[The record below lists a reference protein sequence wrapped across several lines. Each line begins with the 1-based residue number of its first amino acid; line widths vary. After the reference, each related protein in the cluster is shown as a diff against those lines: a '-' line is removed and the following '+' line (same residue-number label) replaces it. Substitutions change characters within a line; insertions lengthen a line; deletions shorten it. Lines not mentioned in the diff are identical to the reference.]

1 MHTRSIH
8 TVGRSKLSV
17 AQKRIKRTDQEWFD
31 LITECRTSELKVKV
45 WCEQHGI
52 TAKALYYHTRQLRQ
66 KEYTIPQK
74 SATDLHQEKQEVV
87 CLDVPEVLFPDRSRM
102 PAPLTDES
110 RAAICR
116 SFHGIHMEVTNY
128 AGKEVISN
136 LLKALLGS
144 C

>member
-1 MHTRSIH
+1 M
-8 TVGRSKLSV
+8 
-17 AQKRIKRTDQEWFD
+17 AQKRIKHTDQEWFD
-31 LITECRTSELKVKV
+31 LITECRTSKLKVKV

-66 KEYTIPQK
+66 KGYPIPQK
-74 SATDLHQEKQEVV
+74 PTTDLLQEKQEVV
-87 CLDVPEVLFPDRSRM
+87 CLGVSEGLFPDGSAT
-102 PAPLTDES
+102 PASLTDEG
-110 RAAICR
+110 RAAICL
-116 SFHGIHMEVTNY
+116 SFRGIHMEVTNH